1 MAVSGGGPAAVQF
14 ALRHSDRCAGL
25 VLVSTCSD
33 RIDGNIPFSFKVMKY
48 LARWSWFADRFRK
61 KAEQDLEAVAGR
73 SIRDPEILAC
83 TINDTDTWPLFRTM
97 MLSTFSRMGRRMAG
111 TGNDI
116 EISRRTTYPLEDLNV
131 PVLVVHGTEDRLVP
145 FEKHAKGYE
154 SRVANAELLAVE
166 GGEHVAIFTHRGIV
180 RPKVI
185 ECMRRHFKA

>member
-1 MAVSGGGPAAVQF
+1 MQF

-83 TINDTDTWPLFRTM
+83 TINDADTWPLFRTM

-145 FEKHAKGYE
+145 FEKHAKRYE

>member
-1 MAVSGGGPAAVQF
+1 MQF

-61 KAEQDLEAVAGR
+61 KAKQDLEAVAGR

-97 MLSTFSRMGRRMAG
+97 MLSTFSRMGQRMAG

-145 FEKHAKGYE
+145 FEKHAKRYE
-154 SRVANAELLAVE
+154 SRVANAELLAVD

-185 ECMRRHFKA
+185 EFMRRHFKA